1 MGHDLFLFRKGGI
14 VMKIVKRKVAIVGC
28 GLVGSTTA
36 FSLITQGICD
46 EVMMIDIN
54 KERAYGE
61 MLDLQDCIEYLN
73 KNVKVYTGDYSD
85 CGDVDII
92 VITAG
97 APPKQGQT
105 RLDTLELSAKIC
117 KSIVDPI
124 MQSGFD
130 GIFLVISNPVDI
142 ISHYV
147 YFLSGL
153 PKNQVIG
160 TGTAIDSARL
170 QNMIAQIAK
179 VDPRSVHAYSMG
191 EHGDSQMVPWST
203 VTVAGKPFYDVIA
216 DNKELVG
223 DVDLDDLL
231 YKTTQEGWEI
241 LNRKGTTYYGI
252 ATACAG
258 IIKAILDDENR
269 IVPVSTLLEGEYGE
283 SNVYAGVPT
292 VLNRMGA
299 SDVLEIHM
307 TPGELAR
314 FKESTK
320 LIREYTDKIMAI
332 HRESTKSE

>member
-1 MGHDLFLFRKGGI
+1 
-14 VMKIVKRKVAIVGC
+14 MKISRSKVAIVGC

-46 EVMMIDIN
+46 EVLMIDIN

-61 MLDLQDCIEYLN
+61 MMDLQDSIEYLN
-73 KNVKVYTGDYSD
+73 RNVKVRTGDYSD

-105 RLDTLELSAKIC
+105 RLDTLELSGKIC
-117 KSIVDPI
+117 KSIIDPI
-124 MQSGFD
+124 MASGFD

-142 ISHYV
+142 ITHYV
-147 YFLSGL
+147 KILSGL

-179 VDPRSVHAYSMG
+179 VDPRSVNAYSMG

-223 DVDLDDLL
+223 DVDLDELV

-258 IIKAILDDENR
+258 IIKAILNDENR
-269 IVPVSTLLEGEYGE
+269 IVPVSTMLEGEYGE
-283 SNVYAGVPT
+283 TNVYAGVPT

-314 FKESTK
+314 FKESASV
-320 LIREYTDKIMAI
+320 IREYTAKLL
-332 HRESTKSE
+332 ESMKDA